1 MAVYAVYPLG
11 SYMPIVVVSTK
22 KETAE
27 WAYTAYDIVR
37 YDYLTPKQVQN
48 LTYAGAKTCEAI
60 LKENYATTL
69 Q

>member
-1 MAVYAVYPLG
+1 MAVYAVYLAE
-11 SYMPIVVVSTK
+11 SYIPVAVVTTK

-37 YDYLTPKQVQN
+37 YNYLTQKQVQN

-60 LKENYATTL
+60 LKENYASTL

>member
-1 MAVYAVYPLG
+1 MSVYAVYLAE
-11 SYMPIVVVSTK
+11 SYVPIAVVATK

-27 WAYTAYDIVR
+27 WAYTAYEIVR
-37 YDYLTPKQVQN
+37 YNYLTPKQVQN
-48 LTYAGAKTCEAI
+48 LTYAGAKACEAI